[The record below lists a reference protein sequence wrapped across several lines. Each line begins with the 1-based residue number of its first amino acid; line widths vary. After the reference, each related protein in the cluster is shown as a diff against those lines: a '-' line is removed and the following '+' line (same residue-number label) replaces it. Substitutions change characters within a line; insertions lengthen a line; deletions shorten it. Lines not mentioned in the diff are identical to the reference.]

1 MNLGKKEQQSNNSNK
16 APQLLKL
23 ELMEVILMPH
33 RLVVTNLR
41 SRVPVEAQLDL
52 ELILVSIVKSLITQ
66 MMIIILVEGWVKEV

>member
-41 SRVPVEAQLDL
+41 NRVPVEAQLDL